1 MQIKLFIFLFNL
13 FVFSTIGIG
22 FSETENKE
30 QPLSAIDWL
39 TDLYLRIEEEP
50 NLLNPSIEVNSAFST
65 AQPTNLN
72 ATTGSISVAK
82 KKPLDLSKI
91 FIKKSSFE
99 NLSKM
104 ISQIDNDIPPPLLS
118 LFYKI
123 LSTHYTEA
131 FEEDSDHQL
140 LKAQIDKLLNF
151 GAVNKAKFIL
161 DHEKINSN
169 YFFDRWFSINLITY
183 TEQELCK
190 SSISKQYHLSKYKEK
205 IFCLAIL
212 KNIKTAKLTLTGLEA
227 LEVISLRDEV
237 LLYNLLHPDMDLLSN
252 YENLESNITPL
263 DYRIYKH
270 IGKKLSLKKLPKM
283 YHYST
288 LLGEPIWEVKIS
300 ATEGLVK
307 TGAVK
312 FEKLISAYL
321 EVPAEATGE
330 LSKRA
335 RLTINLEKNLKLQP
349 TANTTT
355 EFTKLFRE
363 LQKVGLESAAIRH
376 YSNDLLNL
384 VNSEKNS
391 NKVLKFLLKS
401 ADLNTLR
408 KLKNI
413 KKLTPIYRALIFDTP
428 LKRKPNSKIAHA
440 LLNASQQKLVP
451 IVFEELVAEGKY
463 GDAILSSILLLSGEN
478 LKDPKNLE
486 EGIGLLNF
494 MGLNELARET
504 SIYLLANKVVK

>member
-1 MQIKLFIFLFNL
+1 
-13 FVFSTIGIG
+13 
-22 FSETENKE
+22 
-30 QPLSAIDWL
+30 
-39 TDLYLRIEEEP
+39 
-50 NLLNPSIEVNSAFST
+50 
-65 AQPTNLN
+65 
-72 ATTGSISVAK
+72 
-82 KKPLDLSKI
+82 
-91 FIKKSSFE
+91 
-99 NLSKM
+99 
-104 ISQIDNDIPPPLLS
+104 
-118 LFYKI
+118 
-123 LSTHYTEA
+123 
-131 FEEDSDHQL
+131 
-140 LKAQIDKLLNF
+140 
-151 GAVNKAKFIL
+151 
-161 DHEKINSN
+161 
-169 YFFDRWFSINLITY
+169 
-183 TEQELCK
+183 
-190 SSISKQYHLSKYKEK
+190 
-205 IFCLAIL
+205 
-212 KNIKTAKLTLTGLEA
+212 
-227 LEVISLRDEV
+227 
-237 LLYNLLHPDMDLLSN
+237 
-252 YENLESNITPL
+252 
-263 DYRIYKH
+263 
-270 IGKKLSLKKLPKM
+270 
-283 YHYST
+283 
-288 LLGEPIWEVKIS
+288 
-300 ATEGLVK
+300 
-307 TGAVK
+307 
-312 FEKLISAYL
+312 L